1 MTTETYQSPIA
12 VLDGLWKPFGR
23 YVSRFLG
30 YMGNDV
36 MPVVGRVQNDEA
48 RQMYD
53 AVFQQLGEEANTIFG
68 SANGDIL
75 KDGLGVWVTWK
86 DDAALNKAL
95 EVAADYGISL
105 NPDSPNI
112 IEPLGLRNNETPY
125 EIPGVDVSKYSGTRG
140 SQMNNGAGLVGDSFD
155 SIMGAM
161 FYDRNWTP
169 EDKWHPGEMYINIL
183 DGAVDASSPEFAD
196 WFQSAMDMWMGES
209 SEMRQQFFYD
219 LLASNPDAWA
229 DWIHECIYPPDERPS
244 RTTKITPEPEDS
256 EEEEGGEDGRGGHE
270 RPGREWP
277 DDPPPGTGGHKKP
290 IPVDPKP
297 DGPQPDPPHGE
308 HRRPVE
314 PEREG
319 SEPLETHTW
328 PGGGLARL
336 LGEEEPHTR
345 SIWPGRRRHP
355 LDPEADNFFSGL
367 WGSILRL
374 GPDAIEE
381 WIMDNYNWDRQ
392 RERSKLGVGSDWDP
406 EGGWDAHWDNKWA
419 TQERRWEERL
429 ADKRRNA

>member
-12 VLDGLWKPFGR
+12 VLDGLWKPFGKH
-23 YVSRFLG
+23 VSRFLG

-75 KDGLGVWVTWK
+75 KDGLGVWVTWR
-86 DDAALNKAL
+86 DDDALNKAL

-112 IEPLGLRNNETPY
+112 IEPLGLRNNKTPY

-140 SQMNNGAGLVGDSFD
+140 SRLNTGVGAIGDMFD
-155 SIMGAM
+155 STMGAM

-209 SEMRQQFFYD
+209 SDMRQQFFYD
-219 LLASNPDAWA
+219 LLASNPEAWA
-229 DWIHECIYPPDERPS
+229 DWIHECIYPPGDKPS
-244 RTTKITPEPEDS
+244 DTEVIII
-256 EEEEGGEDGRGGHE
+256 
-270 RPGREWP
+270 
-277 DDPPPGTGGHKKP
+277 DPPPPPPVQPPVEEIDPPPPPLLPGEEIDPPPPPP
-290 IPVDPKP
+290 IQPK
-297 DGPQPDPPHGE
+297 PDPPHGGHE
-308 HRRPVE
+308 RPVE

-381 WIMDNYNWDRQ
+381 WIMDNYNYERRQ
-392 RERSKLGVGSDWDP
+392 ERRELGVGSDWDP